1 LKYTAS
7 VYEDDIT
14 KCTESFS
21 IIERWGSWEESV
33 IEGVNLTEMQYI
45 HV

>member
-7 VYEDDIT
+7 VEEDDIT

-21 IIERWGSWEESV
+21 IIERWVMGRECN
-33 IEGVNLTEMQYI
+33 IGG
-45 HV
+45 